1 MRSPM
6 FKRRPMM
13 GWVLAVWLASPAVQA
28 LDLVQTWEQARQHD
42 PQMQVVAATRASV
55 QAFELQAKALWRP
68 VVVGAATV
76 GAMSAD
82 TRMQG
87 AQFSAPGFSQSNG
100 VSFATSANAA
110 TSTRWSLQAKQAL
123 YSPER
128 TAQQAQLRQAATV
141 AELRSDLAHQQFMLL
156 TAQRYFN
163 VLLAERQQQVLKNQH
178 VAVSRSLAEVKD
190 RFELGDLPVTDTHE
204 AMARAEGLQAQL
216 WVAENELQMARKVL
230 AESARIDP
238 KLLQPLNLRAQAA
251 WTSLPDWADV
261 QTRVVQGNVGLLLQK
276 ARWDVARQELKK
288 HALMGTATL
297 DLVAAAGRDRLSG
310 EGDYGPAT
318 NTQSH
323 QMLGLSLQIPLYS
336 GGYRS
341 GKLQEAVSAAD
352 QASAEFD
359 LSLQQTQQQAHAV
372 WLTLRTGP
380 ARLSAVQAAL
390 QASMARLDATRLGRQ
405 VGDRTTLELLQAE
418 NDAAQAELAWLR
430 AHTELLLSRLQLDAL
445 TGDLSVQSLQSL
457 NAHWR
462 P

>member
-1 MRSPM
+1 MRSPL
-6 FKRRPMM
+6 FKPRSLM
-13 GWVLAVWLASPAVQA
+13 GWMLAIWLASPSVQA
-28 LDLVQTWEQARQHD
+28 LDLVQTWELARQHD

-55 QAFELQAKALWRP
+55 QAFESQAKALWRP

-82 TRMQG
+82 SRMQG
-87 AQFSAPGFSQSNG
+87 AQFSVGGQGPQVGH
-100 VSFATSANAA
+100 FATSANAA

-141 AELRSDLAHQQFMLL
+141 AELRSDLTQQQFMLL

-163 VLLAERQQQVLKNQH
+163 VLLAERQQQILKNQH

-204 AMARAEGLQAQL
+204 ATARAQSLQAQL

-230 AESARIDP
+230 AESARMDA
-238 KLLQPLNLRAQAA
+238 KLLQPLNLRATAA

-261 QTRVVQGNVGLLLQK
+261 QSKIVQGNVGLLLQK

-288 HALMGTATL
+288 HERMGATTL
-297 DLVAAAGRDRLSG
+297 DLVAAAGRDRLTG

-341 GKLQEAVSAAD
+341 GKLQETVSAAE
-352 QASAEFD
+352 QASAEFE

-372 WLTLRTGP
+372 WLSLRTGP
-380 ARLSAVQAAL
+380 ARLSAVQAAM

-445 TGDLSVQSLQSL
+445 TGDLSVQSLLAL
-457 NAHWR
+457 NAHLR

>member
-87 AQFSAPGFSQSNG
+87 AQFSVGGQGPQVGH
-100 VSFATSANAA
+100 FATSANAA

-251 WTSLPDWADV
+251 WTSLLDWADV

-276 ARWDVARQELKK
+276 AR
-288 HALMGTATL
+288 
-297 DLVAAAGRDRLSG
+297 
-310 EGDYGPAT
+310 
-318 NTQSH
+318 
-323 QMLGLSLQIPLYS
+323 
-336 GGYRS
+336 
-341 GKLQEAVSAAD
+341 
-352 QASAEFD
+352 
-359 LSLQQTQQQAHAV
+359 
-372 WLTLRTGP
+372 
-380 ARLSAVQAAL
+380 
-390 QASMARLDATRLGRQ
+390 
-405 VGDRTTLELLQAE
+405 
-418 NDAAQAELAWLR
+418 
-430 AHTELLLSRLQLDAL
+430 
-445 TGDLSVQSLQSL
+445 
-457 NAHWR
+457 
-462 P
+462 